1 MNKLCTIS
9 EENQDEE
16 DKMNITLALDEIL
29 EIEKY
34 SNYKA
39 RGVFGEQ
46 VLNAER
52 LKKICVEKSIPV
64 SRDDIITSSFYN
76 FSTHKAQYKDL
87 TFEERFKQFEEQ
99 TNDELLDCGYM
110 PLYYPNLY
118 EFVLAALA
126 ATSSPDEFFKK
137 LVASIP
143 KED

>member
-1 MNKLCTIS
+1 MEQKATEKIQLMNKLCTIS

-52 LKKICVEKSIPV
+52 LKKIEHVK
-64 SRDDIITSSFYN
+64 
-76 FSTHKAQYKDL
+76 
-87 TFEERFKQFEEQ
+87 
-99 TNDELLDCGYM
+99 
-110 PLYYPNLY
+110 
-118 EFVLAALA
+118 
-126 ATSSPDEFFKK
+126 
-137 LVASIP
+137 
-143 KED
+143 

>member
-64 SRDDIITSSFYN
+64 SRDDIITSSFIIFRLIRLN
-76 FSTHKAQYKDL
+76 IKTLLLKNDL
-87 TFEERFKQFEEQ
+87 NSLKNKQMMS
-99 TNDELLDCGYM
+99 Y
-110 PLYYPNLY
+110 
-118 EFVLAALA
+118 
-126 ATSSPDEFFKK
+126 
-137 LVASIP
+137 
-143 KED
+143 